1 LLGSCTGRRTNLS
14 PEACALALNFV
25 HDHDRSRVVALV
37 ERGHARDARQHLPKQ
52 LDAFRP
58 EGIGH
63 EAQAGDVAARP
74 GQACNQPGFD
84 WIGHPHHDDGNG
96 LRGLLGRLHRGR
108 IDGNDDTDFQPQQLM
123 RELAKPLGLSRRISQ
138 LDDNGFPL
146 DVAELV
152 QLFTERFQQSRLQ
165 VLGQHADAVSR
176 RRSLAL
182 RGDGRRNC

>member
-1 LLGSCTGRRTNLS
+1 
-14 PEACALALNFV
+14 
-25 HDHDRSRVVALV
+25 
-37 ERGHARDARQHLPKQ
+37 
-52 LDAFRP
+52 
-58 EGIGH
+58 
-63 EAQAGDVAARP
+63 
-74 GQACNQPGFD
+74 
-84 WIGHPHHDDGNG
+84 
-96 LRGLLGRLHRGR
+96 
-108 IDGNDDTDFQPQQLM
+108 M